1 MIEALIAGERDRVLA
16 TWPASGCGRDPRA
29 AAGALAGRFGEHHAA
44 MLRLHLT
51 HIDQLDALIGE
62 LDRAIEAKLSPSR

>member
-1 MIEALIAGERDRVLA
+1 
-16 TWPASGCGRDPRA
+16 
-29 AAGALAGRFGEHHAA
+29 